1 VLTNKEDQ
9 VSIEELARSVRDIPD
24 FPEEGVVFK
33 DITTLVI
40 DPRLFKEA
48 IDRMAAEFSDR
59 EIDLVACVE
68 ARGFIF
74 GSALAYKLGAG
85 LVPVRK
91 EGKLPYKTKKVS
103 YSLEYGNATVE
114 IHEDAIK
121 PGSRVLIVDDLL
133 ATGGTL
139 GATVDLVNQHG
150 GDIVAVAVLIELD
163 FLNGREK
170 LKDTPIFSLIHY

>member
-1 VLTNKEDQ
+1 M
-9 VSIEELARSVRDIPD
+9 SIEELSRSIRDIPD

-33 DITTLVI
+33 DITTLI
-40 DPRLFKEA
+40 NDPRLFKEA
-48 IDRMAAEFSDR
+48 IDLMAGEFINSN
-59 EIDLVACVE
+59 IDLVVGVD

-74 GSALAYKLGAG
+74 SSVLAYILGAG
-85 LVPVRK
+85 LILVRK

-103 YSLEYGNATVE
+103 YDLEYGTATVE
-114 IHEDAIK
+114 VHEDAVR
-121 PGSRVLIVDDLL
+121 PGSRILIVDDLL

-139 GATVDLVNQHG
+139 GAAVDLVKQQG

-170 LKDTPIFSLIHY
+170 LKGTPIFSLIHY

>member
-1 VLTNKEDQ
+1 M
-9 VSIEELARSVRDIPD
+9 SIEELSRSIRDIPD

-33 DITTLVI
+33 DITTLI
-40 DPRLFKEA
+40 NDPRLFKEA
-48 IDRMAAEFSDR
+48 IDLMAGEFINSN
-59 EIDLVACVE
+59 IDLVVGVD

-74 GSALAYKLGAG
+74 SSVLAYILDAG
-85 LVPVRK
+85 LILVRK

-103 YSLEYGNATVE
+103 YDLEYGTATVE
-114 IHEDAIK
+114 VHEDAVR
-121 PGSRVLIVDDLL
+121 PGSRILIVDDLL

-139 GATVDLVNQHG
+139 AAAVDLVKQQG

-170 LKDTPIFSLIHY
+170 LKGTPIFSLIHY

>member
-1 VLTNKEDQ
+1 
-9 VSIEELARSVRDIPD
+9 VSIEELSRSIRDIPD

-33 DITTLVI
+33 DITTLI
-40 DPRLFKEA
+40 NDPRLFKEA
-48 IDRMAAEFSDR
+48 IDLMAGEFINSN
-59 EIDLVACVE
+59 IDLVVGVD

-74 GSALAYKLGAG
+74 SSVLAYILGAG
-85 LVPVRK
+85 LILVRK

-103 YSLEYGNATVE
+103 YDLEYGTATVE
-114 IHEDAIK
+114 VHEDAVR
-121 PGSRVLIVDDLL
+121 PGSRILIVDDLL

-139 GATVDLVNQHG
+139 GAAVDLVKQQG

-170 LKDTPIFSLIHY
+170 LKGTPIFSLIHY

>member
-1 VLTNKEDQ
+1 
-9 VSIEELARSVRDIPD
+9 VSIEELSRSIRDIPD

-33 DITTLVI
+33 DITTLI
-40 DPRLFKEA
+40 NDPRLFKEA
-48 IDRMAAEFSDR
+48 IDLMAGEFINSN
-59 EIDLVACVE
+59 IDLVVGVD

-74 GSALAYKLGAG
+74 SSVLAYILDAG
-85 LVPVRK
+85 LILVRK

-103 YSLEYGNATVE
+103 YDLEYGTATVE
-114 IHEDAIK
+114 VHEDAVR
-121 PGSRVLIVDDLL
+121 PGSRILIVDDLL

-139 GATVDLVNQHG
+139 GAAVDLVKQQG

-170 LKDTPIFSLIHY
+170 LKGTPIFSLIHY

>member
-1 VLTNKEDQ
+1 M
-9 VSIEELARSVRDIPD
+9 SIEELSRSIRDIPD

-33 DITTLVI
+33 DITTLI
-40 DPRLFKEA
+40 RDPRLFKEA
-48 IDRMAAEFSDR
+48 IDLMASEFIDSN
-59 EIDLVACVE
+59 IDLVVGVD

-74 GSALAYKLGAG
+74 SSVLSYILDAG
-85 LVPVRK
+85 LILVRK

-103 YSLEYGNATVE
+103 YDLEYGNATVE
-114 IHEDAIK
+114 VHEDAVR

-139 GATVDLVNQHG
+139 GATVNLVKQQG
-150 GDIVAVAVLIELD
+150 GDIVAVVVLIELD

-170 LKDTPIFSLIHY
+170 LKGTPIFSLIHY

>member
-1 VLTNKEDQ
+1 
-9 VSIEELARSVRDIPD
+9 VSIEELSRSIRDIPD

-33 DITTLVI
+33 DITTLI
-40 DPRLFKEA
+40 NDPRLFKEA
-48 IDRMAAEFSDR
+48 IDLMAGEFINSN
-59 EIDLVACVE
+59 IDLVVGVD

-74 GSALAYKLGAG
+74 SSVLAYILDAG
-85 LVPVRK
+85 LILVRK

-103 YSLEYGNATVE
+103 YNLEYGTATVE
-114 IHEDAIK
+114 VHEDAVR
-121 PGSRVLIVDDLL
+121 PGSRILIVDDLL

-139 GATVDLVNQHG
+139 GAAVDLVKQQG

-170 LKDTPIFSLIHY
+170 LKGTPIFSLIHY

>member
-1 VLTNKEDQ
+1 
-9 VSIEELARSVRDIPD
+9 VSIEELSRSIRDIPD

-33 DITTLVI
+33 DITTLI
-40 DPRLFKEA
+40 NDPRLFKEA
-48 IDRMAAEFSDR
+48 IDLMAGEFINSN
-59 EIDLVACVE
+59 IDLVVGVD

-74 GSALAYKLGAG
+74 SSVLAYILDAG
-85 LVPVRK
+85 LILVRK

-103 YSLEYGNATVE
+103 YNLEYGTATVE
-114 IHEDAIK
+114 VHEDAVR
-121 PGSRVLIVDDLL
+121 PGSRILIVDDLL

-139 GATVDLVNQHG
+139 AAAVDLVKQQG

-170 LKDTPIFSLIHY
+170 LKGTPIFSLIHY

>member
-1 VLTNKEDQ
+1 M
-9 VSIEELARSVRDIPD
+9 SIEELSRSIRDIPD

-33 DITTLVI
+33 DITTLI
-40 DPRLFKEA
+40 NDPRLFKEA
-48 IDRMAAEFSDR
+48 IDLMAGEFINSN
-59 EIDLVACVE
+59 IDLVVGVD

-74 GSALAYKLGAG
+74 SSVLAYILDAG
-85 LVPVRK
+85 LILVRK

-103 YSLEYGNATVE
+103 YDLEYGTATVE
-114 IHEDAIK
+114 VHEDAVR
-121 PGSRVLIVDDLL
+121 PGSRILIVDDLL

-139 GATVDLVNQHG
+139 GAAVDLVKQQG

-170 LKDTPIFSLIHY
+170 LKGTPIFSLIHY

>member
-1 VLTNKEDQ
+1 M
-9 VSIEELARSVRDIPD
+9 SIEELSRSIRDIQD

-33 DITTLVI
+33 DITTLI
-40 DPRLFKEA
+40 SNPRLFKEA
-48 IDRMAAEFSDR
+48 INLMAGEFINSN
-59 EIDLVACVE
+59 IDFVVGVD

-74 GSALAYKLGAG
+74 SSVLAYLLDAG
-85 LVPVRK
+85 LILVRK
-91 EGKLPYKTKKVS
+91 EGKLPSKTKKVS
-103 YSLEYGNATVE
+103 YDLEYGNATVE
-114 IHEDAIK
+114 VLEDAVR

-139 GATVDLVNQHG
+139 GATVDLVKQQG

-163 FLNGREK
+163 FLKGREK